1 MLRLRVEVP
10 DRPGSL
16 AVVAATLAACGADV
30 AHLTVMHR
38 SDGTAVDDIWLSQA
52 AERRADLIVADLQK
66 ISGVRVLGRRKGAMP
81 IEFDAQLDFL
91 AYLFAAPQRS
101 VEAFVEMLPAVVDA
115 DWAAIRDDS
124 HGHATHDSHMDSTRD
139 SAADEVV
146 QLSAPGGLTL
156 LIGRTRGLSWHRAEI
171 RRVVSV
177 LELASLLISGA
188 GATPGIHAQRT
199 PLTSKLADGY
209 AEVGV

>member
-1 MLRLRVEVP
+1 MLRVRVEVP

-30 AHLTVMHR
+30 AHLTVMQR
-38 SDGTAVDDIWLSQA
+38 CDGTAVDDIWLAQA
-52 AERRADLIVADLQK
+52 AEPIADAIVLELQK
-66 ISGVRVLGRRKGAMP
+66 ISGVRVLGQRKGAMP

-115 DWAAIRDDS
+115 DWAAIGDNTHR
-124 HGHATHDSHMDSTRD
+124 HATHDSHVDPTRD
-139 SAADEVV
+139 VADDEVV
-146 QLSAPGGLTL
+146 ELTAPGGLTL
-156 LIGRTRGLSWHRAEI
+156 LIGRAKGLAWHRAEI

-177 LELASLLISGA
+177 LELAALLIASA
-188 GATPGIHAQRT
+188 APSPGNLAQRT
-199 PLTSKLADGY
+199 PLTSRLTDGY
-209 AEVGV
+209 AALGI

>member
-16 AVVAATLAACGADV
+16 AVVAASLAACRADV

-38 SDGTAVDDIWLSQA
+38 GDGTAVDDIWLSQA
-52 AERRADLIVADLQK
+52 AEATADLIVTELHK
-66 ISGVRVLGRRKGAMP
+66 ISDIRVLGFRTSAMP

-115 DWAAIRDDS
+115 DWAAIRDDT
-124 HGHATHDSHMDSTRD
+124 HRHATHDSHVDPSRD
-139 SAADEVV
+139 SADDEVV
-146 QLSAPGGLTL
+146 QLTAPGGLTL
-156 LIGRTRGLSWHRAEI
+156 LIGRAKGLAWHRAEI

-177 LELASLLISGA
+177 LELASLLIAGA
-188 GATPGIHAQRT
+188 GATAGILTQRT
-199 PLTSKLADGY
+199 PLTSRLAEGY
-209 AEVGV
+209 TTVGA